1 MSEKHHSTEA
11 ALNREQR
18 AREEMV
24 KLGAS
29 FFQRGYATGSAGN
42 LSLLLDD
49 GTLLATPTGS
59 CLGELDAER
68 LSKVSMSGEWI
79 SGDKPSKEVSFHLSI
94 YRNDPECKAI
104 VHLHSTYLT
113 ALSCLEGLDT
123 QDAIKP
129 FTPYVVMR
137 VGKVPVVPYYR
148 PGDARLGEDLAKL
161 ASRYK
166 AFLLA
171 NHGPVVTGKD
181 LRAAAD
187 NMEELEETAKLIFI
201 LGDRKIRYLTAD
213 DIAELS

>member
-1 MSEKHHSTEA
+1 
-11 ALNREQR
+11 
-18 AREEMV
+18 
-24 KLGAS
+24 
-29 FFQRGYATGSAGN
+29 
-42 LSLLLDD
+42 
-49 GTLLATPTGS
+49 
-59 CLGELDAER
+59 
-68 LSKVSMSGEWI
+68 
-79 SGDKPSKEVSFHLSI
+79 
-94 YRNDPECKAI
+94 
-104 VHLHSTYLT
+104 
-113 ALSCLEGLDT
+113 
-123 QDAIKP
+123 
-129 FTPYVVMR
+129 MR

-171 NHGPVVTGKD
+171 NHGGRHWRD